1 MKKEIDL
8 AMLCVDCNIGKL
20 SIKNLRIS
28 WLAGDHASAEVEAVL
43 DTGKVGSVCD
53 DLSGQPI
60 CIRIKDVEEDVLF
73 YGVIHSATEY
83 YYSGILTLQ
92 ITALSLSWML
102 DLEKKSRSFQ
112 KTEQTHSQV
121 ISAILEEYNAS
132 ADYHIDDK
140 PIEKPY
146 IQYNETDWEFI
157 RRISSRLEALV
168 IPMARS
174 DSPGIHVGFPKGKS
188 ASQLESRTYCFA
200 LDDEFC
206 RNRSGDKR
214 QCIYYNVDDC
224 IPRHIGD
231 AVLFQGEVW
240 YVCDSNAWIDK
251 SKSVLKFTYRL
262 ASGNHIKTLPN
273 YNPAFRGR
281 SLTGKVI
288 ERQAE
293 KLRLHL
299 NIDEEQ
305 NVGDAYFYTWLPES
319 GNIMYNMPPL
329 ETSVSLYMQNDD
341 EHSAICVRNVRANG
355 SSCAFT
361 QDVNQRFLMTEPGK
375 SLSLKPETMDLTVTE
390 TGDSTLLDDN
400 FGCRISSKKEVIIQA
415 VGNISI
421 LGATVDMKAPKEIT
435 TVRGNL
441 GEPTV
446 MNLCH
451 NVDSIGGK
459 GKFQA
464 TGKYLKQKGKKGNL
478 TSVEYGAGE
487 TDPKAE
493 QEKREKLKFELAE
506 LIKQNDSGPQYDIS
520 DVFQT
525 ALSAIPQRTPKDE
538 FARFSAG
545 SRVLFGKTE
554 DYMHVV
560 ISEKWRDWEKSG
572 NKQGDSIISAGDVK
586 SNNGRDTAQRQTK
599 GNTRQNR

>member
-8 AMLCVDCNIGKL
+8 ATLRVDCNIGKL
-20 SIKNLRIS
+20 SIQNLLIS
-28 WLAGDHASAEVEAVL
+28 WRAGEHATAEIEAFL
-43 DTGKVGSVCD
+43 DPSKVGCVSG

-60 CIRIKDVEEDVLF
+60 CIRIKDSEDVLF
-73 YGVIHSATEY
+73 YGVIFSAQEY
-83 YYSGILTLQ
+83 FCSGVLTLQ
-92 ITALSLSWML
+92 ITARSLSWML
-102 DLEKKSRSFQ
+102 DLEKKYRSFQ
-112 KTEQTHSQV
+112 KTEQTHSEIV
-121 ISAILEEYNAS
+121 SAILEEYGAS
-132 ADYHIDDK
+132 ADFNINDR

-146 IQYNETDWEFI
+146 IQYNETDWEFV
-157 RRISSRLEALV
+157 RRISSRLEAQV
-168 IPMARS
+168 VPMARS
-174 DSPGIHVGFPKGKS
+174 DFLGIHVGFPIGKS
-188 ASQLESRTYCFA
+188 ASRLDTATYRFA

-206 RNRSGDKR
+206 RNRSGYKG
-214 QCIYYNVDDC
+214 QYVYYDVDDC

-231 AVLFQGEVW
+231 AVLFQGDVW
-240 YVCDSNAWIDK
+240 YVCESTAWVDK
-251 SKSVLKFTYRL
+251 SKSVLLFTYRL
-262 ASGNHIKTLPN
+262 AGANYCKALPE
-273 YNPAFRGR
+273 YNPVFRGR

-299 NIDEEQ
+299 DIDEEQ

-329 ETSVSLYMQNDD
+329 ETSVSLYSQNAD
-341 EHSAICVRNVRANG
+341 EQSAICIRNVRANG
-355 SSCAFT
+355 SVCPLT
-361 QDVNQRFLMTEPGK
+361 QDVTQRFLMTEPGK
-375 SLSLKPETMDLTVTE
+375 SLSLKPETMDLTATE
-390 TGDSTLLDDN
+390 TGDSALLDDN
-400 FGCRISSKKEVIIQA
+400 FGCHISSKKEVVIKA

-421 LGATVDMKAPKEIT
+421 RGAAVNMQAPKEVT

-451 NVDSIGGK
+451 NVDSTGGK

-464 TGKYLKQKGKKGNL
+464 TGKYFKRKGKKGNL
-478 TSVEYGAGE
+478 TSIEYGAGE
-487 TDPKAE
+487 TNPEAE
-493 QEKREKLKFELAE
+493 QEKREKLKFELAK
-506 LIKQNDSGPQYDIS
+506 LTRQNENEPQYDIS

-525 ALSAIPQRTPKDE
+525 ALSAIPQRAPNDE
-538 FARFSAG
+538 FSRFSAG

-572 NKQGDSIISAGDVK
+572 NKQGDSINSNGDIK
-586 SNNGRDTAQRQTK
+586 SNNRRDATQRQAK
-599 GNTRQNR
+599 GNTSQNR

>member
-20 SIKNLRIS
+20 SIKDLTIS
-28 WLAGDHASAEVEAVL
+28 WRAGEHAAAEIEAVL
-43 DTGKVGSVCD
+43 DPGKLGSVCG

-60 CIRIKDVEEDVLF
+60 SIRTKDAEETVLF
-73 YGVIHSATEY
+73 YGVIYSAAEHY
-83 YYSGILTLQ
+83 CSGILTIQ
-92 ITALSLSWML
+92 ITALSLSWLL
-102 DLEKKSRSFQ
+102 DLEKKNRSFQ
-112 KTEQTHSQV
+112 KTDQTHSRI

-132 ADYHIDDK
+132 SDYNIDDR

-146 IQYNETDWEFI
+146 IQYDETDWEFI
-157 RRISSRLEALV
+157 RRISSRLEAQV

-174 DSPGIHVGFPKGKS
+174 DFLGIHVGFPTGKNAARFES
-188 ASQLESRTYCFA
+188 ATYRFA
-200 LDDEFC
+200 LDSEFC
-206 RNRSGDKR
+206 RNRSGNKR
-214 QCIYYNVDDC
+214 RCVYYDVEDC

-240 YVCDSNAWIDK
+240 YVCESNAWVDK

-262 ASGNHIKTLPN
+262 TGGSYNKALPE

-299 NIDEEQ
+299 DIDKEQ

-355 SSCAFT
+355 SSCGLT

-375 SLSLKPETMDLTVTE
+375 SLSFKPETMDLTATG
-390 TGDSTLLDDN
+390 TGDSALLDDN
-400 FGCRISSKKEVIIQA
+400 FGCRISSKKEVIIKA
-415 VGNISI
+415 AGNISI
-421 LGATVDMKAPKEIT
+421 RGATVDMKAPKEMT
-435 TVRGNL
+435 MARGNL

-464 TGKYLKQKGKKGNL
+464 TGKYLKRKGKKGNL
-478 TSVEYGAGE
+478 TSIEYGAGE
-487 TDPKAE
+487 IDPKAE
-493 QEKREKLKFELAE
+493 QEKREKLKFELAK
-506 LIKQNDSGPQYDIS
+506 LIKQNETEPQYDIS
-520 DVFQT
+520 DIFQT
-525 ALSAIPQRTPKDE
+525 ALSSIPQRAPDDE

-554 DYMHVV
+554 DYMHGV

-572 NKQGDSIISAGDVK
+572 NKQGDSVISNGDGK
-586 SNNGRDTAQRQTK
+586 NNIGRDAAERQTK
-599 GNTRQNR
+599 GNARQNR